1 MKKSNK
7 VKRSVQ
13 LKRYARKV
21 YSKLKA
27 KAVLKAYTER
37 LKIKD
42 KDGKETNNL
51 NVDEAKKLL
60 GCSLPLIR
68 TRIGRI

>member
-1 MKKSNK
+1 MKKNNK

-27 KAVLKAYTER
+27 KAVRKAFTE
-37 LKIKD
+37 KI
-42 KDGKETNNL
+42 T
-51 NVDEAKKLL
+51 VDEAKKLL